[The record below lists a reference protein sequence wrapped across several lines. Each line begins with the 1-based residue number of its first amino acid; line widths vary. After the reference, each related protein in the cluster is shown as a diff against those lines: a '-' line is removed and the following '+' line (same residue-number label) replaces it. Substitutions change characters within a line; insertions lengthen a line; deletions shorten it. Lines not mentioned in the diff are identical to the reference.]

1 MGLDTKTVG
10 GGPATGLAS
19 DFVKFL
25 QQGLNT
31 GSFGTGDARS
41 SDFGIG
47 SVLNNLFSAGGG
59 AVGGSIADQINKDT
73 ERQAAALRAR
83 FGASGGTAFGTGAQ
97 FAEGLLRSETAPKI
111 TTAIG
116 QLQLQGLSPIL
127 QSLFG
132 LSERG
137 IPQAENITTPSTFS
151 QIAQGLGTIAPIVA
165 APFTGGMSMLP
176 SLSQASSLPFV
187 SDSMTNL
194 NPVKTPTLGPIGMN
208 NMPII
213 PDLGSITL

>member
-10 GGPATGLAS
+10 GGPSTGLAN
-19 DFVKFL
+19 DFVSFL
-25 QQGLNT
+25 RQGLNT
-31 GSFGTGDARS
+31 GTFGTGDARS

-97 FAEGLLRSETAPKI
+97 YAESLLRSETAPKI

-116 QLQLQGLSPIL
+116 NLQLEALSPIL
-127 QSLFG
+127 QSIFG
-132 LSERG
+132 LSQKG
-137 IPQAENITTPSTFS
+137 IPQAENITTPSAFS
-151 QIAQGLGTIAPIVA
+151 QIAQGIGTIAPIVA
-165 APFTGGMSMLP
+165 APFTGGTSLLP
-176 SLSQASSLPFV
+176 SLAGPTMTSIPGAGINPNDLLPK
-187 SDSMTNL
+187 S
-194 NPVKTPTLGPIGMN
+194 
-208 NMPII
+208 I
-213 PDLGSITL
+213 PNIGSITI